1 MLLGDKI
8 IYNRDYKQPYC
19 SEIFFFVYFHLPFLQ
34 SGKNAL
40 QPWNSE
46 TRDLF
51 SLNPWPEQ
59 QRLNIQLHNFMFTSS
74 SFSGFAPV
82 PADTVK
88 NTEGGLTILTSIYL
102 QSESNPPSGVPVKRN
117 QAEVAGY
124 HGLFQFVLDH
134 RVCIT
139 VSWKS
144 LKQHDNI
151 QYFRYPN
158 SNIQPS
164 MFYYSSQHLME

>member
-1 MLLGDKI
+1 MKCCWETKLYI
-8 IYNRDYKQPYC
+8 IVIINSHTAVKYSFSFIFIYHSYSPGRMHYN
-19 SEIFFFVYFHLPFLQ
+19 H
-34 SGKNAL
+34 
-40 QPWNSE
+40 E